1 MERRRGA
8 PESAAGLGP
17 PRFAER
23 AVSGPGQ
30 TLPCSGRWR
39 PACPA
44 LPCWSELGVPR
55 LDFPSPVVRS
65 CLTRSSEAG
74 RAQPHH
80 TDPSPPVCPPPPVGA
95 RWPQLPDLSVKEPGR
110 PPASGSWRTKPSA
123 ALDPT
128 VPDLKLYWR
137 RPSPAHRE
145 GSQAGRTVR
154 LNPWAGATSR
164 SFHLPPP

>member
-80 TDPSPPVCPPPPVGA
+80 TDPSPPVCPPPPGRRKVAPAPGPECKGA
-95 RWPQLPDLSVKEPGR
+95 GTPTGLRLLENQTFSCLGPDCSGLETVLA
-110 PPASGSWRTKPSA
+110 PPESSA
-123 ALDPT
+123 P
-128 VPDLKLYWR
+128 
-137 RPSPAHRE
+137 
-145 GSQAGRTVR
+145 
-154 LNPWAGATSR
+154 
-164 SFHLPPP
+164 